1 MVLSEKWH
9 FTESVPLLPV
19 SGGASERLCLY
30 SCFRWHLRASVP
42 LLPVSGGDSGR
53 LCLYFLFQVDF
64 HCACAST
71 SCFRWCFRA
80 SVPLFPVS
88 GGTSGHRCLF
98 FLFQMV
104 LQCLYFLFKVA
115 FHGVCASTSCFRWRL
130 RASVPL
136 LPVSDGASRHLCFYF
151 LFQQC

>member
-53 LCLYFLFQVDF
+53 LCLYFLFQTAL
-64 HCACAST
+64 HGICAST
-71 SCFRWCFRA
+71 SCFNNARDELTRGFLHCMSDWKIFLLA
-80 SVPLFPVS
+80 IHMHFTFTKHNSEISINLFIIYL
-88 GGTSGHRCLF
+88 TI
-98 FLFQMV
+98 
-104 LQCLYFLFKVA
+104 KVA
-115 FHGVCASTSCFRWRL
+115 VKDPPPSHPACISLTEKT
-130 RASVPL
+130 
-136 LPVSDGASRHLCFYF
+136 D
-151 LFQQC
+151 FQNMEF